1 MHFLSPVSKNFRLF
15 SLSFQIFKLYWF
27 CCSFIAIA
35 VFALPLT
42 LTVQFLA
49 EHSMV
54 SKLCFL
60 PLFARVHHFVKT
72 VIYVTVELLKRIPL
86 GVIGLVRHKH
96 FTVKQSFAYTYFYMG
111 CLLCS
116 TLHSQWLV
124 FRTILLSGDIEMNP
138 GPETLDFCT
147 WNLNSITAHDFL
159 GVSLIEAF
167 NSVYKHD
174 LIGIVETHLDST
186 FDDGRLTLDGYNFF

>member
-1 MHFLSPVSKNFRLF
+1 MMMPVEINQWRATIGCIRGSMHFLSPVSKNFRPF

-27 CCSFIAIA
+27 VVLFIAIA

-60 PLFARVHHFVKT
+60 PLFARVHRFAKT
-72 VIYVTVELLKRIPL
+72 VIYVAVELLKRIPL

-96 FTVKQSFAYTYFYMG
+96 FAVK
-111 CLLCS
+111 
-116 TLHSQWLV
+116 
-124 FRTILLSGDIEMNP
+124 
-138 GPETLDFCT
+138 
-147 WNLNSITAHDFL
+147 
-159 GVSLIEAF
+159 
-167 NSVYKHD
+167 
-174 LIGIVETHLDST
+174 
-186 FDDGRLTLDGYNFF
+186 